1 MKNIALG
8 VKVFLILITILNFPS
23 FGQTLNTDSLKKELI
38 GTWKFVE
45 LRDAGNKKID
55 TIKHPFGYEIP
66 EGPLLTYNVDGTY
79 SKQFTPKNTDKGKW
93 HFDNAK
99 KAIVHHLYYTKP
111 YDFASKDLIARG
123 QAIKDKSG
131 EYYEII
137 VDKIIKLSNDKLILL
152 ERQDRQRT
160 FRKLVD

>member
-1 MKNIALG
+1 MKKITHRVVL
-8 VKVFLILITILNFPS
+8 FLILITILNFPS
-23 FGQTLNTDSLKKELI
+23 FGQNLNIDSLKKELI

-66 EGPLLTYNVDGTY
+66 EGPILTYNGDGTY
-79 SKQFTPKNTDKGKW
+79 SKQFTPTNTDKGKW
-93 HFDNAK
+93 HFDNDK

-123 QAIKDKSG
+123 HAIKDKSG

-152 ERQDRQRT
+152 ERHDRQRT
-160 FRKLVD
+160 FRKVVD

>member
-1 MKNIALG
+1 MKIIRITFSVAL
-8 VKVFLILITILNFPS
+8 FLILAAVLNSTS
-23 FGQTLNTDSLKKELI
+23 FGQTSLKRELI

-45 LRDAGNKKID
+45 LRDKDYKKVD

-66 EGPLLTYNVDGTY
+66 EGPLLIYNADGTY

-93 HFDNAK
+93 YYDNDK

-111 YDFASKDLIARG
+111 YDFASKDLITRG
-123 QAIKDKSG
+123 HAIKDKNG

-137 VDKIIKLSNDKLILL
+137 TDNIINLSNDKLILL
-152 ERQDRQRT
+152 ERQGRQRT
-160 FRKLVD
+160 FKKVID

>member
-1 MKNIALG
+1 M
-8 VKVFLILITILNFPS
+8 
-23 FGQTLNTDSLKKELI
+23 I

-45 LRDAGNKKID
+45 LRDKDYKKVD

-66 EGPLLTYNVDGTY
+66 EGPLLIYNADGTY

-93 HFDNAK
+93 YFDNDK

-123 QAIKDKSG
+123 HAVKDKNG

-137 VDKIIKLSNDKLILL
+137 TDNIINLSYDKLILL
-152 ERQDRQRT
+152 ERQGRQRT
-160 FRKLVD
+160 FKKVID